1 MKRLSLLRHAKSSW
15 DDNVKDDFDR
25 PLNRRGREAAV
36 LMGAFLDENTG
47 APDCVL
53 CSSAVRTRETLELMA
68 PLFSARP
75 HMEHSRGLYLASPPD
90 ILRSIGAAPQQYA
103 HILVIAHNPGLHM
116 LALDLADPA
125 RSSAPDLARLAEK
138 FPTAALAHFEFDI
151 SAWDERL
158 RRRGALRFFATP
170 KDLAVEG

>member
-15 DDNVKDDFDR
+15 DDNVKGDFDR

-36 LMGAFLDENTG
+36 LMGAFMEENAG

-53 CSSAVRTRETLELMA
+53 CSSAVRTRETLDIMA

-75 HMEHSRGLYLASPPD
+75 DIEYSRGLYLSSPAD
-90 ILRSIGAAPQQYA
+90 ILGAIGAASQQYA

-116 LALDLADPA
+116 LAMEIADPA
-125 RSSAPDLARLAEK
+125 RSSAPDLGRLAEK

-151 SAWDERL
+151 DGWNAPL
-158 RRRGALRFFATP
+158 RRRGALRLFATP

>member
-15 DDNVKDDFDR
+15 NDSTKDDFDR

-36 LMGAFLDENTG
+36 LMGAFLDENAG

-75 HMEHSRGLYLASPPD
+75 HIEHSRGLYLASPPD

-151 SAWDERL
+151 STWDERL

>member
-15 DDNVKDDFDR
+15 NDSTKDDFDR
-25 PLNRRGREAAV
+25 PLNKRGRAAAV
-36 LMGAFLDENTG
+36 LMGAFVEENTG

-53 CSSAVRTRETLELMA
+53 CSSAVRTRETLDLIA

-75 HMEHSRGLYLASPPD
+75 HIEYSRGLYLASPPD
-90 ILRSIGAAPQQYA
+90 ILKAIGAAPQQYA

-125 RSSAPDLARLAEK
+125 RSRAPELGRLAEK

-151 SAWDERL
+151 ADWDEPL
-158 RRRGALRFFATP
+158 RRRGALLHFATP
-170 KDLAVEG
+170 KERPAGG